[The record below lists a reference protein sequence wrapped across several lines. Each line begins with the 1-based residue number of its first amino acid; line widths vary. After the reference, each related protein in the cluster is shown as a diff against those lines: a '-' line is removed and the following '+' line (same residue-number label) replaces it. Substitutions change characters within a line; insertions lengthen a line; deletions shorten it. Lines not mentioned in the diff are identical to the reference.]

1 MPVDSK
7 FPLADYQ
14 RLLEAQKA
22 GDADK
27 AEEARKALEKA
38 IIKAAKDIREKYV
51 ASPHTTEFGVLFL
64 PTEGLYLEALRRTK
78 VNDELA
84 RLRIVLAGP
93 TTFSALLNAFRM
105 GFQTMAIEKRSSEVW
120 QLLGEVKTQFEKLSQ
135 KLKRLK
141 KQLDA
146 AKNTVAGPD
155 SIEFRIQTILEALK
169 EVEQLPDDNSQRLVD
184 LPDIDDDDDDDD
196 DDGEAN

>member
-1 MPVDSK
+1 
-7 FPLADYQ
+7 
-14 RLLEAQKA
+14 
-22 GDADK
+22 
-27 AEEARKALEKA
+27 
-38 IIKAAKDIREKYV
+38 
-51 ASPHTTEFGVLFL
+51 
-64 PTEGLYLEALRRTK
+64 
-78 VNDELA
+78 
-84 RLRIVLAGP
+84 
-93 TTFSALLNAFRM
+93 
-105 GFQTMAIEKRSSEVW
+105 MAIEKRSSEVW

-196 DDGEAN
+196 DDDEAN